1 MKKVLPFLLSGFLV
15 ISVSAVAAPRGRGGE
30 CSYSPLQ
37 EFIRSVRSETEI
49 QQLIDKG
56 VNLNAKA
63 RCGGSVLQLA
73 IRRGNPQV
81 VKALLEASI
90 DFESPV
96 SLEGFPIQN
105 APKEVPLFM
114 FAAYYSPRPEI
125 ISLLMQAG
133 ADVSALDE
141 NGENVLWYMKQNPVL
156 RETDIYDEVNAI
168 LLYQNAKKEKGNT
181 SAEGTGNETADD
193 SHAAKSGNKRGT
205 ARRLSREIVEPDM
218 PVEQAEDAM
227 KKSDF

>member
-1 MKKVLPFLLSGFLV
+1 MKKSIIFLFAGVMAVSM
-15 ISVSAVAAPRGRGGE
+15 SVDAAPRGRGGE

-37 EFIRSVRSETEI
+37 EFIRSVRSESEI
-49 QQLIDKG
+49 NQLISKG
-56 VNLNAKA
+56 VDLNAKS

-90 DFESPV
+90 DFETPV
-96 SLEGFPIQN
+96 SLEGFAIQG

-133 ADVSALDE
+133 VDVSETDS

-168 LLYQNAKKEKGNT
+168 LLYQNSKK
-181 SAEGTGNETADD
+181 SAELSQD
-193 SHAAKSGNKRGT
+193 SSTDGKPVNNAKRSK
-205 ARRLSREIVEPDM
+205 REIVEPDM
-218 PVEQAEDAM
+218 PVEQAQDIM